1 MSEELTTVSAKEKY
15 PWSVKTEVVTRY
27 MSVGNMRLVSEVMN
41 IPYNTLVDWKR
52 EPWWADLVEE
62 VRKAKR
68 SKTNNKIT
76 KIIEDSL
83 ELIQDRIE
91 NGDFILNNKTG
102 AVERKPVP
110 LRDVANV
117 TNQLLTR
124 QLQLEELSDKME
136 QRNETVQETL
146 KLLAKEFSKWQR
158 IQNRSGATD
167 VDPLIKSNSTVVE
180 VKENDL
186 ALHDQWEA
194 RLQEGSGEVYEQA
207 FSGEEE
213 SGAEQSS
220 SYDGESR

>member
-27 MSVGNMRLVSEVMN
+27 MSVGNMRLISEVMN
-41 IPYNTLVDWKR
+41 IPYNTLVDWKK

-76 KIIEDSL
+76 RIIEDSL
-83 ELIQDRIE
+83 ELIEDRLA

-102 AVERKPVP
+102 QIERKPVP

-136 QRNETVQETL
+136 QRSETVQETL

-158 IQNRSGATD
+158 IQN
-167 VDPLIKSNSTVVE
+167 KSNSTTVE
-180 VKENDL
+180 VKENNL
-186 ALHDQWEA
+186 ALHDQWET
-194 RLQEGSGEVYEQA
+194 RLQEGSGEVYEQT
-207 FSGEEE
+207 FGSEEE
-213 SGAEQSS
+213 GGAEQSS